1 MQVVVTAQASGLDAS
16 VSPLFGRCPA
26 YVFVDTETM
35 EADSVGNPAASAA
48 GGAGIQAAQF
58 VLGRQPDAII
68 TGNLGPNANG
78 VIMASGVKVYRHS
91 GSGTVRDAVAACVDG
106 KLEAMSGSNV
116 AGHFGTGGGAG
127 GGRGMRRR

>member
-26 YVFVDTETM
+26 YVFVDTDTM
-35 EADSVGNPAASAA
+35 EAESVGNPAASAP
-48 GGAGIQAAQF
+48 GGAGIQAAQY

-78 VIMASGVKVYRHS
+78 VIMASGIKVYRHAAT
-91 GSGTVRDAVAACVDG
+91 GTVRDAVTAFVDG
-106 KLEAMSGSNV
+106 KLESMSGSNV
-116 AGHFGTGGGAG
+116 AGHFGTGGGG
-127 GGRGMRRR
+127 GSGRGMRRR